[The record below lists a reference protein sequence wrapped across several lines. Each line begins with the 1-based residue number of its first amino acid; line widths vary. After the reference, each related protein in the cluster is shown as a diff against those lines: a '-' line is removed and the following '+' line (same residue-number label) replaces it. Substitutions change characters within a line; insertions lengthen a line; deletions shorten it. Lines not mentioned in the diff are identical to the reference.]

1 MLRTLALF
9 MAPIFFY
16 LCAILYINPLSVFP
30 YPQDPFSEIFVGFGV
45 AISIIIS
52 TLLGCACLIYG
63 LSLDD
68 EDDE

>member
-16 LCAILYINPLSVFP
+16 LCAILCINHIIVLP
-30 YPQDPFSEIFVGFGV
+30 YPQYPISVIAFGI
-45 AISIIIS
+45 AISS
-52 TLLGCACLIYG
+52 LIYG

-68 EDDE
+68 E